1 MLKNAIC
8 SGKRTAA
15 LIVPIVWRPVHGRY
29 HQEEIYSK
37 LTNPIKNQ
45 KNLHNRKGAK
55 LMTIDLDKVDFL
67 IERQGKDEKALIQ
80 AMLAIQEE
88 FHFLPPEALDRIS
101 EKLNVSMI
109 RIRQVAAFYKVFS
122 LEPRGKHIIT
132 VCKGTACHVRGSN
145 MLVDQVDRVL
155 KIAPGETTEDLQFTL
170 EEVNCL
176 GCCAIGPVMTVDNK
190 YYGNMSVSKVER
202 VLKKYMEKEAVPND

>member
-1 MLKNAIC
+1 
-8 SGKRTAA
+8 
-15 LIVPIVWRPVHGRY
+15 
-29 HQEEIYSK
+29 
-37 LTNPIKNQ
+37 
-45 KNLHNRKGAK
+45 
-55 LMTIDLDKVDFL
+55 MTIDLDKVDFL

>member
-1 MLKNAIC
+1 
-8 SGKRTAA
+8 
-15 LIVPIVWRPVHGRY
+15 
-29 HQEEIYSK
+29 
-37 LTNPIKNQ
+37 
-45 KNLHNRKGAK
+45 
-55 LMTIDLDKVDFL
+55 MTIDLDKVDFL
-67 IERQGKDEKALIQ
+67 IEQQGKNENALIQ

-88 FHFLPPEALDRIS
+88 FHYLPPEALDRIS
-101 EKLNVSMI
+101 EKLNVPMI
-109 RIRQVAAFYKVFS
+109 RIYQVAAFYKVFS

-155 KIAPGETTEDLQFTL
+155 KIGPGETTEDLQFTL

-176 GCCAIGPVMTVDNK
+176 GCCAIGPVMMVDNK

-202 VLKKYMEKEAVPND
+202 TLKKYMEKEAVTND

>member
-1 MLKNAIC
+1 M
-8 SGKRTAA
+8 TM
-15 LIVPIVWRPVHGRY
+15 
-29 HQEEIYSK
+29 EI
-37 LTNPIKNQ
+37 NNIE
-45 KNLHNRKGAK
+45 
-55 LMTIDLDKVDFL
+55 TIID
-67 IERQGKDEKALIQ
+67 RHGKDEKALIQ
-80 AMLAIQEE
+80 AMLAVQEE
-88 FHFLPPEALDRIS
+88 FHYLPEEALKLLS
-101 EKLNVSMI
+101 EKLNVPMI
-109 RIRQVAAFYKVFS
+109 QIYQVAAFYKVFS

-155 KIAPGETTEDLQFTL
+155 KIKPGETTKDLEFTL

-202 VLKKYMEKEAVPND
+202 MINKYIEKEVVAND

>member
-1 MLKNAIC
+1 MAVDI
-8 SGKRTAA
+8 S
-15 LIVPIVWRPVHGRY
+15 IVESIIDSHG
-29 HQEEIYSK
+29 E
-37 LTNPIKNQ
+37 
-45 KNLHNRKGAK
+45 
-55 LMTIDLDKVDFL
+55 
-67 IERQGKDEKALIQ
+67 DEKALIQ

-88 FHFLPPEALDRIS
+88 FNFLPKEAL
-101 EKLNVSMI
+101 EKLSKQLNVPMI
-109 RIRQVAAFYKVFS
+109 RVYQVAAFYKVFS

-145 MLVDQVDRVL
+145 MLVDQVNRVL
-155 KIAPGETTEDLQFTL
+155 KIGSGETTEDMQFTL

-202 VLKKYMEKEAVPND
+202 VINKYVEKEAVTND

>member
-1 MLKNAIC
+1 M
-8 SGKRTAA
+8 
-15 LIVPIVWRPVHGRY
+15 
-29 HQEEIYSK
+29 EI
-37 LTNPIKNQ
+37 NNIE
-45 KNLHNRKGAK
+45 
-55 LMTIDLDKVDFL
+55 TIID
-67 IERQGKDEKALIQ
+67 RHGKDEKALIQ
-80 AMLAIQEE
+80 AMLAVQEE
-88 FHFLPPEALDRIS
+88 FHYLPEEALKLLS
-101 EKLNVSMI
+101 EKLNVPMI
-109 RIRQVAAFYKVFS
+109 RIYQVAAFYKVFS

-155 KIAPGETTEDLQFTL
+155 KIKPGETTKDLEFTL

-202 VLKKYMEKEAVPND
+202 MINKYIEKEVVAND

>member
-1 MLKNAIC
+1 M
-8 SGKRTAA
+8 TM
-15 LIVPIVWRPVHGRY
+15 
-29 HQEEIYSK
+29 EI
-37 LTNPIKNQ
+37 NNIE
-45 KNLHNRKGAK
+45 
-55 LMTIDLDKVDFL
+55 TIID
-67 IERQGKDEKALIQ
+67 RHGKDEKALIQ
-80 AMLAIQEE
+80 AMLAVQEE
-88 FHFLPPEALDRIS
+88 FHYLPEEALKLLS
-101 EKLNVSMI
+101 EKLNVPMI
-109 RIRQVAAFYKVFS
+109 RIYQVAAFYKVFS

-155 KIAPGETTEDLQFTL
+155 KIKPGETTKDLEFTL

-202 VLKKYMEKEAVPND
+202 MINKYIEKEVVAND